1 MKRFKFAAI
10 AMVFTSM
17 VNAQQELP
25 LLEQAPFTQ
34 QELDQPPAAV
44 LDKIEPMFQRQAK
57 SIRYFTAPFDMIAVG
72 VVSND
77 YKKQVYYTNTTGDFI
92 VSGKLYD
99 INSKQIL
106 NARVESELSVE
117 LPETITRGV
126 KDVPG
131 FTYGN
136 GEQVIY
142 AVVDAN
148 CGYCKKFHVAIT
160 ERIDSGKLPN
170 VTVKYI
176 PMGMLGA
183 DSSAKAAAIMSLPES
198 EQYAAWNAAINRQPI
213 SMQSTPE
220 GAEKMQSIEA
230 FFNSQSVFRGVPFV
244 VTELNGDWQFSTG
257 MPNPNF
263 YNLIAQAMSAPA
275 SSPEAESIDS
285 AAGE

>member
-1 MKRFKFAAI
+1 MKRFKIAAV

-17 VNAQQELP
+17 VNAQQELSP
-25 LLEQAPFTQ
+25 LEQAPFIQ
-34 QELDQPPAAV
+34 QELDQPPAGV
-44 LDKIEPMFQRQAK
+44 LNKIEPMFQRQAQ

-72 VVSND
+72 VVSSN
-77 YKKQVYYTNTTGDFI
+77 YQKQVYYTNSTGDFI

-99 INSKQIL
+99 VNNKQML
-106 NARVESELSVE
+106 NASVESELSVE
-117 LPETITRGV
+117 LPEAITRGV
-126 KDVPG
+126 KEAPG

-183 DSSAKAAAIMSLPES
+183 DSTAKAAAIMSLPES
-198 EQYAAWNAAINRQPI
+198 EQYAAWNKAINRKPI
-213 SMQSTPE
+213 PMQSTPE
-220 GAEKMQSIEA
+220 GAEKMQAIDA

-244 VTELNGDWQFSTG
+244 VTDLNGDWQFSTG
-257 MPNPNF
+257 MPEPDF
-263 YNLIAQAMSAPA
+263 YNLIAQAMSSPST
-275 SSPEAESIDS
+275 SSEAGSVES

>member
-126 KDVPG
+126 KDAPG

-220 GAEKMQSIEA
+220 GAEKMHSIEA

>member
-126 KDVPG
+126 KDAPG

>member
-1 MKRFKFAAI
+1 
-10 AMVFTSM
+10 MVFTSM

-126 KDVPG
+126 KDAPG

>member
-25 LLEQAPFTQ
+25 SLEQAPFTQ
-34 QELDQPPAAV
+34 QELDKPPAA
-44 LDKIEPMFQRQAK
+44 LLTKIEPMFQRQAK
-57 SIRYFTAPFDMIAVG
+57 SIRYFNAPFDMIAVG

-77 YKKQVYYTNTTGDFI
+77 YKKQVYYTNSNGDFI

-99 INSKQIL
+99 IDNKQIL
-106 NARVESELSVE
+106 NASVESELSVE

-126 KDVPG
+126 KDAPG

-136 GEQVIY
+136 GDQVIY

-183 DSSAKAAAIMSLPES
+183 DSTAKAAAIMSLPES

-213 SMQSTPE
+213 SMQTTPE
-220 GAEKMQSIEA
+220 GAEKMQAIDA

-244 VTELNGDWQFSTG
+244 VTNLNGDWQFSTG
-257 MPNPNF
+257 MPNSNF
-263 YNLIAQAMSAPA
+263 YNLIAKATSKP
-275 SSPEAESIDS
+275 STNPEAESVES

>member
-1 MKRFKFAAI
+1 MKRFKIAAA

-126 KDVPG
+126 KDAPG

-230 FFNSQSVFRGVPFV
+230 FFNSQSVFRGVPSV

>member
-1 MKRFKFAAI
+1 M
-10 AMVFTSM
+10 
-17 VNAQQELP
+17 
-25 LLEQAPFTQ
+25 
-34 QELDQPPAAV
+34 
-44 LDKIEPMFQRQAK
+44 
-57 SIRYFTAPFDMIAVG
+57 
-72 VVSND
+72 
-77 YKKQVYYTNTTGDFI
+77 
-92 VSGKLYD
+92 
-99 INSKQIL
+99 
-106 NARVESELSVE
+106 E

-126 KDVPG
+126 KDAPG